1 MKKIQRFFGRMD
13 KNFEQAVPEQWEQ
26 IERRVIKP
34 QAVPVRHKNSR
45 YLALAASAAAIAVV
59 AMTVWWRQQN
69 RLPALPPGGGAAT
82 GTTVAASGTT
92 ASAPATPT
100 VPSTSSERTAPTN
113 ATTAHDQTATDRI
126 VFNAVEPKS
135 SPTLYRDPS
144 AQPRKMDFQQFRA
157 YIGFDP
163 TPSYLPAGFSAV
175 RSGRD
180 EQTLYFMPDGLP
192 APAHNWYSISYE
204 NAEKDQTICIRVG
217 RSVYEN
223 RDTPVGSAR
232 VISKIDE
239 TDVLLCKA
247 VGYDRPYYSASFRV
261 DGVGFYVFTIG
272 DELLPE
278 EEFVKVVRSLI
289 K

>member
-1 MKKIQRFFGRMD
+1 MKKIQQFFGRMD

-26 IERRVIKP
+26 IEHRIIVP
-34 QAVPVRHKNSR
+34 QTTPVRHKNSR

-59 AMTVWWRQQN
+59 VVTVWQRQQN
-69 RLPALPPGGGAAT
+69 RLPALPPDGGAAT
-82 GTTVAASGTT
+82 GTT

-100 VPSTSSERTAPTN
+100 VPSTSSERTIPTN
-113 ATTAHDQTATDRI
+113 ATTAPVQTVTNRI
-126 VFNAVEPKS
+126 VFNAVEPRT
-135 SPTLYRDPS
+135 SPTLYRDPG

-180 EQTLYFMPDGLP
+180 EQTLYFMPDGSP
-192 APAHNWYSISYE
+192 TPAHNWYSISYE

-247 VGYDRPYYSASFRV
+247 VGYDRTYYSASFRV

-272 DELLPE
+272 DELLLE

>member
-1 MKKIQRFFGRMD
+1 MKKIQQFFGRMD

-26 IERRVIKP
+26 IEHRIIVP
-34 QAVPVRHKNSR
+34 QTTPVRHKSSR
-45 YLALAASAAAIAVV
+45 YLALVASAAAIAVV
-59 AMTVWWRQQN
+59 VVTVWQRQQN
-69 RLPALPPGGGAAT
+69 RLPALPPDGGAAT
-82 GTTVAASGTT
+82 GATVAAS
-92 ASAPATPT
+92 APTTPT
-100 VPSTSSERTAPTN
+100 VSSTSSERTIPTN
-113 ATTAHDQTATDRI
+113 ATTAPVQTVTDRI
-126 VFNAVEPKS
+126 VFNAVEPRT

-144 AQPRKMDFQQFRA
+144 AQPRKMSFQQFQA

-175 RSGRD
+175 RSGKD
-180 EQTLYFMPDGLP
+180 EQTLYFMPDGSP
-192 APAHNWYSISYE
+192 TPSHNWYSISYE

-261 DGVGFYVFTIG
+261 GGVGFYVFTIG

-278 EEFVKVVRSLI
+278 AEFVKVVRSLI

>member
-1 MKKIQRFFGRMD
+1 MKKIQQFFGRMD

-26 IERRVIKP
+26 IEHRIIVP
-34 QAVPVRHKNSR
+34 QTTPVRHKSSR

-59 AMTVWWRQQN
+59 VVTVWQRQQN
-69 RLPALPPGGGAAT
+69 RLPALPPDGGAAT
-82 GTTVAASGTT
+82 GATVAAS
-92 ASAPATPT
+92 APTTPT
-100 VPSTSSERTAPTN
+100 VSSGSSERTIPTN
-113 ATTAHDQTATDRI
+113 ATTAPVQTATDRI
-126 VFNAVEPKS
+126 VFNAVEPKT
-135 SPTLYRDPS
+135 SPTLYRDPG
-144 AQPRKMDFQQFRA
+144 AQPRKMSFQQFQA

-180 EQTLYFMPDGLP
+180 EQTLYFMPDGSP
-192 APAHNWYSISYE
+192 TPAHNWYSISYE

-217 RSVYEN
+217 RSVHEN

-247 VGYDRPYYSASFRV
+247 VGYDRTYYSASFRV

>member
-1 MKKIQRFFGRMD
+1 MKKIQQFFGRMD

-26 IERRVIKP
+26 IEHRIIVP
-34 QAVPVRHKNSR
+34 QTTPVRHKSSR
-45 YLALAASAAAIAVV
+45 YLALVASAAAIAVV
-59 AMTVWWRQQN
+59 VVTVWQRQQN
-69 RLPALPPGGGAAT
+69 RLPALPPDGGAAT
-82 GTTVAASGTT
+82 GATVAAS
-92 ASAPATPT
+92 APTTPT
-100 VPSTSSERTAPTN
+100 VSSGSSERTIPTN
-113 ATTAHDQTATDRI
+113 ATTAPVQTVTDRI
-126 VFNAVEPKS
+126 VFNAVEPKT
-135 SPTLYRDPS
+135 SPTLYRDPG

-180 EQTLYFMPDGLP
+180 EQTLYFMSDGSP
-192 APAHNWYSISYE
+192 TPAHNWYSISYE

-247 VGYDRPYYSASFRV
+247 VGYDRTYYSASFRV

-278 EEFVKVVRSLI
+278 DEFVKVVRSLI

>member
-1 MKKIQRFFGRMD
+1 MKKMQRFFGRMD

-26 IERRVIKP
+26 IEHRIIVP
-34 QAVPVRHKNSR
+34 QMTPVRHKSSR

-59 AMTVWWRQQN
+59 AMTVWQRQQN
-69 RLPALPPGGGAAT
+69 RLPALPPDGGAAT
-82 GTTVAASGTT
+82 GTT

-100 VPSTSSERTAPTN
+100 VPSTSSERTIPTN
-113 ATTAHDQTATDRI
+113 ATTAPVQTVTDRI
-126 VFNAVEPKS
+126 VFNAVEPKT

-144 AQPRKMDFQQFRA
+144 AQPRKMSFQQFQA

-175 RSGRD
+175 RSGKD
-180 EQTLYFMPDGLP
+180 EQTLYFMPDGSP
-192 APAHNWYSISYE
+192 TPAHNWYSISYE

-247 VGYDRPYYSASFRV
+247 VGYDRSYYSASFRV

>member
-1 MKKIQRFFGRMD
+1 MKKIQQFFGRMD

-26 IERRVIKP
+26 IEHRIIVP
-34 QAVPVRHKNSR
+34 QTTPVRHKSSR

-59 AMTVWWRQQN
+59 VVTVWQRQQN
-69 RLPALPPGGGAAT
+69 RLPALPPDGGAAT
-82 GTTVAASGTT
+82 GATVAAS
-92 ASAPATPT
+92 APTTPT
-100 VPSTSSERTAPTN
+100 VSSGSSERTIPTN
-113 ATTAHDQTATDRI
+113 ATTAPVQTVTDRI
-126 VFNAVEPKS
+126 VFNAVEPRT
-135 SPTLYRDPS
+135 SPTLYRDPG
-144 AQPRKMDFQQFRA
+144 AQPRKMSFQQFQA

-175 RSGRD
+175 RSGKD
-180 EQTLYFMPDGLP
+180 EQTLYFMPDGSP
-192 APAHNWYSISYE
+192 TPAHNWYSISYE

-247 VGYDRPYYSASFRV
+247 VGYDRTYYSASFRV
-261 DGVGFYVFTIG
+261 NGVGFYVFTIG

-278 EEFVKVVRSLI
+278 DEFVKVVRSLI

>member
-1 MKKIQRFFGRMD
+1 MKKIQQFFGRMD

-26 IERRVIKP
+26 IEHRIIVP
-34 QAVPVRHKNSR
+34 QTTPVRHKSSR

-59 AMTVWWRQQN
+59 VVTVWQRQQN
-69 RLPALPPGGGAAT
+69 RLPALPPDGGAAT
-82 GTTVAASGTT
+82 GATVAAS
-92 ASAPATPT
+92 APTTPT
-100 VPSTSSERTAPTN
+100 VSSGSSERTIPTN
-113 ATTAHDQTATDRI
+113 ATTAPVQTVTDRI
-126 VFNAVEPKS
+126 VFNAVELRT
-135 SPTLYRDPS
+135 SPTLYRDPG
-144 AQPRKMDFQQFRA
+144 AQPRKMSFQQFQA

-175 RSGRD
+175 RSGKD
-180 EQTLYFMPDGLP
+180 EQTLYFMPDGSP
-192 APAHNWYSISYE
+192 TPAHNWYSISYE

-247 VGYDRPYYSASFRV
+247 VGYDRTYYSASFRV
-261 DGVGFYVFTIG
+261 NGVGFYVFTIG

-278 EEFVKVVRSLI
+278 DEFVKVVRSLI

>member
-13 KNFEQAVPEQWEQ
+13 KTFEQAVPEQWEQ
-26 IERRVIKP
+26 IERRVIMP
-34 QAVPVRHKNSR
+34 QAAPIRHKSSR

-59 AMTVWWRQQN
+59 AMTVWWWQQS
-69 RLPALPPGGGAAT
+69 RLPALPPNGGAAT
-82 GTTVAASGTT
+82 GTTI
-92 ASAPATPT
+92 PT

-126 VFNAVEPKS
+126 VFNAVEPKA

-175 RSGRD
+175 CTGRD
-180 EQTLYFMPDGLP
+180 EQTLYFMPDGSP

-204 NAEKDQTICIRVG
+204 NAEKDQTLCIRVG

-247 VGYDRPYYSASFRV
+247 VGYDRTYYSASFRV
-261 DGVGFYVFTIG
+261 DGVGLYVFTIG

>member
-1 MKKIQRFFGRMD
+1 MKKIQQFFGRMD

-26 IERRVIKP
+26 IEHRIIVP
-34 QAVPVRHKNSR
+34 QTTPVRHKSSR

-59 AMTVWWRQQN
+59 VVTVWQRQQN

-82 GTTVAASGTT
+82 GTT

-100 VPSTSSERTAPTN
+100 VPSTSSERTALTN
-113 ATTAHDQTATDRI
+113 AATARAQTATDRI
-126 VFNAVEPKS
+126 VFNAVEPKT
-135 SPTLYRDPS
+135 SPTLYRDPG
-144 AQPRKMDFQQFRA
+144 AQPRKMDFQQFQA

-180 EQTLYFMPDGLP
+180 EQTLYFMPDGSP
-192 APAHNWYSISYE
+192 TPAHNWYSISYE

-247 VGYDRPYYSASFRV
+247 VGYDRTYYSASFRV

-272 DELLPE
+272 DELLLE

>member
-13 KNFEQAVPEQWEQ
+13 NTFEQAVPEQWEQ
-26 IERRVIKP
+26 IEHRIIVP
-34 QAVPVRHKNSR
+34 QTTPVRHKSSR
-45 YLALAASAAAIAVV
+45 YLALVASAAAIAVV
-59 AMTVWWRQQN
+59 VVTVWQRQQN
-69 RLPALPPGGGAAT
+69 RLPALPPDGGAAT
-82 GTTVAASGTT
+82 GATVAAS
-92 ASAPATPT
+92 APTTPT
-100 VPSTSSERTAPTN
+100 VSSGCSERTIPTN
-113 ATTAHDQTATDRI
+113 ATTAPVQTVTDRI
-126 VFNAVEPKS
+126 VFNAVEPKT
-135 SPTLYRDPS
+135 SPTLYRDPG

-180 EQTLYFMPDGLP
+180 EQTLYFMPDGSP
-192 APAHNWYSISYE
+192 TPAHNWYSISYE

-247 VGYDRPYYSASFRV
+247 VGYDRTYYSASFRV

-278 EEFVKVVRSLI
+278 DEFVKVVRSLI

>member
-1 MKKIQRFFGRMD
+1 MKKIQQFFGRMD

-26 IERRVIKP
+26 IEHRIIVP
-34 QAVPVRHKNSR
+34 QTTPVRHKSSR
-45 YLALAASAAAIAVV
+45 YLALVASAAAIAVV
-59 AMTVWWRQQN
+59 VVTVWQRQQN
-69 RLPALPPGGGAAT
+69 RLPALPPDGGAAT
-82 GTTVAASGTT
+82 GATVAAS
-92 ASAPATPT
+92 APTTPT
-100 VPSTSSERTAPTN
+100 VSSGSSERTIPTN
-113 ATTAHDQTATDRI
+113 ATTAPVQTVTDRI
-126 VFNAVEPKS
+126 VFNAVEPKT
-135 SPTLYRDPS
+135 SPTLYRDPG
-144 AQPRKMDFQQFRA
+144 AQPRKMDFQQFQA

-163 TPSYLPAGFSAV
+163 TPSYLPAVFSAV
-175 RSGRD
+175 RSGKD
-180 EQTLYFMPDGLP
+180 EQTLYFMPDGSP
-192 APAHNWYSISYE
+192 TPAHNWYSISYE

-247 VGYDRPYYSASFRV
+247 VGYDRSYYSASFRI
-261 DGVGFYVFTIG
+261 DGIGFYVFTIG